1 MAQVFK
7 TEGTGRLSIEREFDA
22 PRRLVWR
29 FWTEPEL
36 LKRWWGPVEFT
47 TPSAEM
53 DVRVGGK
60 ALIAMRS
67 PSGEDVW
74 STGTYKEIVP
84 EKRLVMTDSFADAKG
99 NIVNASY
106 YKMPGIWPDELLVTV
121 DLAEVGGRTRMR
133 LEHTGMP
140 DDEMATQTRLG
151 WMSSFDK
158 LDMELRKE
166 QAFAAE
172 GKTTFTFI
180 SDLDILITRV
190 FDAPRELVF
199 ASLAD
204 PVALP
209 EWWGPG
215 RYTTKVERMDVRPGG
230 TWRFI
235 QKDEE
240 GKEYAFHGEYREV
253 VKPSL
258 IVQTFVW
265 EGMPDKMIVE
275 TQRLEALD
283 GKTKISST
291 EHFQSKEDRDGM
303 WQTGMQEGSSE
314 SMDRF
319 AALLRKRK
327 GR

>member
-1 MAQVFK
+1 
-7 TEGTGRLSIEREFDA
+7 
-22 PRRLVWR
+22 
-29 FWTEPEL
+29 
-36 LKRWWGPVEFT
+36 
-47 TPSAEM
+47 M

-60 ALIAMRS
+60 AVIAMRS
-67 PSGEDVW
+67 PTGEDVW
-74 STGTYKEIVP
+74 STGTYMEIRP
-84 EKRLVMTDSFADAKG
+84 EEKLVMTDSFADANG
-99 NIVNASY
+99 SIVNASY
-106 YKMPGIWPDELLVTV
+106 YKMPGIWPDELMVTMQLD
-121 DLAEVGGRTRMR
+121 DLGGRTRMR

-140 DDEMATQTRLG
+140 AGEMAEQTRLG
-151 WMSSFDK
+151 WSSSFDK
-158 LDMELRKE
+158 LDLELRKE

-180 SDLDILITRV
+180 SDLDILITRI

-199 ASLAD
+199 ASLVD

-209 EWWGPG
+209 EWWGPI
-215 RYTTKVERMDVRPGG
+215 RYTTKVERMDARTGG

-235 QKDEE
+235 QKDKE
-240 GKEYAFHGEYREV
+240 GQEFAFHGEYREV

-258 IVQTFVW
+258 IVQTFVY

-275 TQRLEALD
+275 TQRLEALA
-283 GKTKISST
+283 GKTKVSST
-291 EHFQSKEDRDGM
+291 EHFQTKADRDGM